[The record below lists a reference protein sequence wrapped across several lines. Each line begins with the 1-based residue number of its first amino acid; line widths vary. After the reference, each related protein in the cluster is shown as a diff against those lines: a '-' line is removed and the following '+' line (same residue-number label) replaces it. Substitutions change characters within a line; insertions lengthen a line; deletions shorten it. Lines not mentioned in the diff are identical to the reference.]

1 MPWQKI
7 SSFFVKV
14 EIMRNIGL
22 IVMREFKER
31 VYKKSFIITTLLMPL
46 LLALMSVAPTL
57 IMIYAKGDAKTVS
70 VIDNSGIVAS
80 ALESDEDVKFVIV
93 PNGDLQEELKK
104 SLESENFGVLY
115 IGKDIVDN
123 PNDIQLYT
131 NSSSSMLIEET
142 ITSQVEDVI
151 EAERLKEYNIE
162 NLKAI
167 LEEIS
172 VDINLSTFRNGE
184 EESTVSSSAVSSLV
198 GIVLGFVLYFFLV
211 IYGSIVM
218 QSIIEEKN
226 SRILEVLVS
235 TVRPFDM
242 MMGKILGVA
251 SVAATQI
258 VVWGVLVITMS
269 AVVLPMLM
277 PDDLMA
283 NIEAVQNGADV
294 AAMASA
300 GVDTSMVTAMASIL
314 DTGYIAKIVVLLL
327 VFMVGGFL
335 LYAAMYAAVGAS
347 VDEAQDAQQLTT
359 PITIPII
366 LAFIILTMIMNDPN
380 SPLVVWCSM
389 IPFTS
394 PIVMMGRIPSGIPTW
409 EIALSIVLLYATFIF
424 MVYVAGKIYRVGIF
438 MHGKKPSFKD
448 LYKWMKY

>member
-1 MPWQKI
+1 
-7 SSFFVKV
+7 
-14 EIMRNIGL
+14 MRNIGL

-93 PNGDLQEELKK
+93 PNDDLQEELKK

-300 GVDTSMVTAMASIL
+300 GVDTSMVTAMASVL

>member
-1 MPWQKI
+1 
-7 SSFFVKV
+7 
-14 EIMRNIGL
+14 
-22 IVMREFKER
+22 MREFKER

-46 LLALMSVAPTL
+46 LLALLSVAPTL
-57 IMIYAKGDAKTVS
+57 IMIYGKGEAKSIS
-70 VIDNSGIVAS
+70 VIDNSGIIADR
-80 ALESDEDVKFVIV
+80 LESDEDVEFVTI

-104 SLESENFGVLY
+104 SLESGNFGLLY
-115 IGKDIVDN
+115 IGEDIVEN
-123 PNDIQLYT
+123 PNNIQLYT

-142 ITSQVEDVI
+142 ITSQIEDII
-151 EAERLKEYNIE
+151 ETERLKAYNIE

-172 VDINLSTFRNGE
+172 VDINLSTFRNDD
-184 EESTVSSSAVSSLV
+184 EESTASSSAMSSLV

-218 QSIIEEKN
+218 QSIIEEKS

-258 VVWGVLVITMS
+258 IIWGVLIVAMS
-269 AVVLPMLM
+269 AFMLPAIM
-277 PDDLMA
+277 PDEMMA
-283 NIEAVQNGADV
+283 NIEAVQSGADV
-294 AAMASA
+294 TAMAAS
-300 GVDTSMVTAMASIL
+300 GVDIEVVTAMASVM
-314 DTGYIAKIVVLLL
+314 DTGYIAKIVGLLL

-366 LAFIILTMIMNDPN
+366 LAFIILTMVMNDPN

-409 EIALSIVLLYATFIF
+409 EIVLSIILLYLTFIF
-424 MVYVAGKIYRVGIF
+424 MVWVAGKIYRVGIF

>member
-1 MPWQKI
+1 
-7 SSFFVKV
+7 
-14 EIMRNIGL
+14 MRNIGL

-104 SLESENFGVLY
+104 SLESETFGVLY

-131 NSSSSMLIEET
+131 NSSSSMLIEEI